1 MRMNAIGW
9 MSALALG
16 LALAGCSSESSDWKS
31 AAAADTS
38 EAYQQYLQQH
48 PTGAN
53 AEQARTHL
61 KQLQED
67 RDWQTASSADNRAA
81 YEQFLAQHA
90 DGKWAQEARIRIENF
105 AQGGSGG
112 ATSAAAPAPL
122 VPGAAPTPTPTPTP
136 TPGPA
141 TATAA
146 AAATAHPATAAPAA
160 VAPAPSKPAAR
171 GSHAARVAS
180 AAGKKTRKGHVGA
193 ASAAHLVQLG
203 AFSSQARAESHWKVL
218 QARFPTQLKAMQPR
232 YVAARAKTNHLV
244 RLQVSVPSAAGARD
258 LCATLHKHSQACVPI
273 TA

>member
-1 MRMNAIGW
+1 MRIDAIGW

-31 AAAADTS
+31 ASGADTS

-48 PTGAN
+48 PSGAN
-53 AEQARTHL
+53 ADQAKAHL

-67 RDWQTASSADNRAA
+67 RDWQSASSADNRAA

-105 AQGGSGG
+105 AQGGNPTP
-112 ATSAAAPAPL
+112 ATTATAPAPAAVPAPAPGPKAAAAPAKP
-122 VPGAAPTPTPTPTP
+122 
-136 TPGPA
+136 
-141 TATAA
+141 
-146 AAATAHPATAAPAA
+146 
-160 VAPAPSKPAAR
+160 KPAASSPH
-171 GSHAARVAS
+171 GDRVAS
-180 AAGKKTRKGHVGA
+180 AAGNKPGKKQGRAGT
-193 ASAAHLVQLG
+193 AAHLVQLG
-203 AFSSQARAESHWKVL
+203 AFRSQARAESQWKVL
-218 QARFPTQLKAMQPR
+218 QARFPAQLKTMQPR
-232 YVAARAKTNHLV
+232 YVPAHAKTSHLV